1 MITLNYPDI
10 PFEKKLVAT
19 TGFFDGVHIGHQ
31 AILRNIVDVAKQ
43 QNKKSCVVTF
53 WPHPR
58 VVLGQDAEMLRLLTN
73 IDEKVEI
80 ISKLGIDYFYLI
92 PFTQKFS
99 QLTPNQFF
107 ENILV
112 DKIDISQLYV
122 GYNHRFGHNLGA
134 GFDDIK
140 KIGEEFN
147 VDVFKID
154 AIENSG
160 GKVSSTVIRN
170 LLESGDIANANAM
183 LGYNYCIKGIV
194 VYGNQIGRTIGFPT
208 ANVQPQAYKMI
219 PQNGVYACV
228 VKIKNAEHKGML
240 NIGLRPTLNNTE
252 KSVIEVNIFDF
263 NEDIYDISIEV
274 KIIKRIRSEQRF
286 ESLDLLKNQL
296 KQDELKI
303 REILK

>member
-1 MITLNYPDI
+1 
-10 PFEKKLVAT
+10 
-19 TGFFDGVHIGHQ
+19 
-31 AILRNIVDVAKQ
+31 
-43 QNKKSCVVTF
+43 
-53 WPHPR
+53 
-58 VVLGQDAEMLRLLTN
+58 
-73 IDEKVEI
+73 
-80 ISKLGIDYFYLI
+80 
-92 PFTQKFS
+92 
-99 QLTPNQFF
+99 
-107 ENILV
+107 
-112 DKIDISQLYV
+112 
-122 GYNHRFGHNLGA
+122 
-134 GFDDIK
+134 
-140 KIGEEFN
+140 
-147 VDVFKID
+147 
-154 AIENSG
+154 
-160 GKVSSTVIRN
+160 
-170 LLESGDIANANAM
+170 M